1 MPNPR
6 DVRAL
11 SEAQDALAEARESC
25 SNVRKTTLDSPE
37 RLLQNSGLCR
47 GLLHDAML
55 GTLDPFV
62 NIHHDRFLDGTG
74 TDLAAP
80 VPSWKPLMPKRNTGK
95 ILGWDN
101 LSAGEDSVIRLI
113 CTWRLAQ
120 IWHGA
125 NTSESLSAYAAVHN
139 TLEGFAYTDPGLF
152 DSVSVLLCYNMC
164 VRPNNQAGGNI
175 PLIAPGASRRYL
187 NQSSVFLGD
196 SFSIYLITAI
206 STSPIAYAM
215 ATRRTRL
222 DVHLAVSLVM
232 LAGDDALQH
241 VAPDLYQGPDRNWV
255 FTLLVK
261 ARHFFYLHSQNPN
274 RRPFLTKWDG
284 GDPPQV
290 GPLGRD
296 QQWPPPAF
304 HGLTSKPHEHRV
316 LVDPWSWSQGYTPP
330 PHWGP

>member
-1 MPNPR
+1 MPSPR

-11 SEAQDALAEARESC
+11 SEAQDVLAAAREGC
-25 SNVRKTTLDSPE
+25 SKIGQTVFDSPE
-37 RLLQNSGLCR
+37 RLLQLSGLCR
-47 GLLHDAML
+47 GSLHDAML
-55 GTLDPFV
+55 GALAPFV
-62 NIHHDRFLDGTG
+62 NIHYDRFLEGTG
-74 TDLAAP
+74 TALAAP
-80 VPSWKPLMPKRNTGK
+80 ATLSKPLVPTRNVGK
-95 ILGWDN
+95 ILGWDH

-152 DSVSVLLCYNMC
+152 DSMAVLLCYNMC
-164 VRPNNQAGGNI
+164 VRPNNQAGGDI
-175 PLIAPGASRRYL
+175 QLIAPGVSRRYL
-187 NQSSVFLGD
+187 NQSSVLLND

-206 STSPIAYAM
+206 STSPVAYAM
-215 ATRRTRL
+215 ATRRSRL

-241 VAPDLYQGPDRNWV
+241 VTPDLYQGPDRNWV
-255 FTLLVK
+255 FALLVK
-261 ARHFFYLHSQNPN
+261 ARHFFYLHSQHPN

-290 GPLGRD
+290 GPLGGD

-316 LVDPWSWSQGYTPP
+316 LVDPWSWSHGYTPP
-330 PHWGP
+330 FK